1 VAILLD
7 DPVTLLPAFEATLL
21 CMNFTP
27 HLEIIRLHDQ
37 DFKLYVPSAKEV
49 HDAYINKTIDFPF
62 WAQVWPSSK
71 ALAVFILDHPETVK
85 NKKVLELGAGLG
97 LPSLIAA
104 RWATSVVCSDH
115 DASAIEFVDLSVQY
129 HQLKNINTCLLDW
142 AILPPG
148 METDVILLSDINYD
162 PSAFDSQ
169 QKLILSFLKKNIS
182 ILLST
187 PQRLMGKSFLLPLM
201 NYCRHNEE
209 VIIQHGEK
217 EVIISV
223 MVFKI

>member
-1 VAILLD
+1 
-7 DPVTLLPAFEATLL
+7 
-21 CMNFTP
+21 MNFTP
-27 HLEIIRLHDQ
+27 HLENIRLHDQ

-49 HDAYINKTIDFPF
+49 HDAYTNKIIDFPF

-71 ALAVFILDHPETVK
+71 ALAEYILDHPEIIK

-104 RWATSVVCSDH
+104 RWATSVLCSDH
-115 DASAIEFVDLSVQY
+115 ETSAIEFVDLSAQY

-142 AILPPG
+142 TQLPPG
-148 METDVILLSDINYD
+148 METDVLLLSDINYD
-162 PSAFDSQ
+162 PRAFDSQ

-201 NYCRHNEE
+201 NYCMHNEE
-209 VIIQHGEK
+209 IIIPHEEK

-223 MVFKI
+223 MEFKI